1 MTKAIRIYKTG
12 SSDEMKW
19 EDVYV
24 AAPGTGQVAIKQTA
38 VGLNFLDVYQRS
50 GMYAGD
56 SFPVTLGN
64 EGAGVV
70 TAVGEGVSEFAIGDR
85 VAYGSGSG
93 MGAYVEERTINIS
106 NLVQIPKG
114 VDDNT
119 AAAMM
124 LKGMTAMY
132 LLRRTYAVKS
142 GDTILVWAAAGG
154 VGQILVQWAKH
165 LGATVIG
172 IVSTSIKAATVKAL
186 GVDHV
191 ILHKGEDVA
200 TRVKEITGGKGVN
213 VSYDSVGKATV
224 DTSLACLSP
233 FGMLVSYGNASG
245 PITDFAVG
253 KLAGGGSLF
262 ITRPTLVTHT
272 ATRELLLDCAKQLFT
287 VVANGAVKIN
297 IGQTYALSE
306 AKQAHDDLEA
316 SLTSGSTVL
325 LP

>member
-1 MTKAIRIYKTG
+1 MTKAIRINKTG

-19 EDVYV
+19 EDVEIT
-24 AAPGTGQVAIKQTA
+24 APGTGQISIKQTA

-50 GMYAGD
+50 GLYSGD
-56 SFPVTLGN
+56 TFPVILGN
-64 EGAGVV
+64 EGAGIVS
-70 TAVGEGVSEFAIGDR
+70 AVGQGVSEFVLGDR
-85 VAYGSGSG
+85 VAYGSG
-93 MGAYVEERTINIS
+93 MGSYAEERTID
-106 NLVQIPKG
+106 VHHVVKIPAG
-114 VDDNT
+114 VKDQT

-132 LLRRTYAVKS
+132 LLRRTYKVAL
-142 GDTILVWAAAGG
+142 GDTVLIWAAAGG

-172 IVSTSIKAATVKAL
+172 VVSTSEKASAVQSL
-186 GVDHV
+186 GADHV
-191 ILHKGEDVA
+191 ILHKNEDVA
-200 TRVKEITGGKGVN
+200 ARVKEITSGKGVN

-233 FGMLVSYGNASG
+233 FGMLVSYGNSSG
-245 PITDFAVG
+245 AITDFSIG

-262 ITRPTLVTHT
+262 VTRPTLVTHT
-272 ATRELLLDCAKQLFT
+272 ATRELLLDCANELFA
-287 VVANGAVKIN
+287 VVSSGAVKIHV
-297 IGQTYALSE
+297 GQTYALSN

-316 SLTSGSTVL
+316 SKTTGSTIL

>member
-12 SSDEMKW
+12 RSEELKW
-19 EDVYV
+19 VNVDV
-24 AAPGTGQVAIKQTA
+24 AAPKAGQISIKQTA

-50 GMYAGD
+50 GLYQGD
-56 SFPVTLGN
+56 AFPITLGN

-70 TAVGEGVSEFAIGDR
+70 SAVGLGVSEFVVGDR
-85 VAYGSGSG
+85 VAYGSG
-93 MGAYVEERTINIS
+93 MGSYTEERTID
-106 NLVQIPKG
+106 VHHVVKIPPG
-114 VDDNT
+114 VDDQT

-132 LLRRTYAVKS
+132 LLRRTYKVKS

-154 VGQILVQWAKH
+154 VGQILVQWAKY

-172 IVSTSIKAATVKAL
+172 VVSTSSKASTVKAL
-186 GVDHV
+186 GADHV
-191 ILHKGEDVA
+191 ILHKSEDVHA
-200 TRVKEITGGKGVN
+200 QVKELTEGKGVN

-224 DTSLACLSP
+224 DISLACLSP
-233 FGMLVSYGNASG
+233 FGMLVSYGNSSG
-245 PITDFAVG
+245 AITDFSVG

-272 ATRELLLDCAKQLFT
+272 ATRELLLDCANELFA
-287 VVANGAVKIN
+287 VVASGAIKIN
-297 IGQTYALSE
+297 IGQTYALAN
-306 AKQAHDDLEA
+306 AKQAHDDLEG
-316 SLTSGSTVL
+316 SKTSGSTVL